1 MSPKNLM
8 TRREIIKTLGAGA
21 ALTGL
26 GLLSTR
32 AGLVENSRPDSLKY
46 PFTLP
51 PLGYEFNALEPHI
64 DSLTMS
70 IHHDK
75 HHQGYVNNANKAMHD
90 YPELQGMGA
99 AQVLANLK
107 DVPEAIRGSVRNN
120 VGGHANH
127 SFFWKIIGPGAQSEP
142 EGILGEAI
150 IREFGTVGEF
160 RTKFA
165 QAAMQ
170 RFGSGWAWLS
180 MFDGGLSIH
189 STPNQD
195 SPISEGKTPLLGL
208 DVWEHAYYLHYQN
221 RRADYVNAFWSIV
234 DWRQVEA
241 NYLTAV

>member
-1 MSPKNLM
+1 
-8 TRREIIKTLGAGA
+8 
-21 ALTGL
+21 
-26 GLLSTR
+26 
-32 AGLVENSRPDSLKY
+32 
-46 PFTLP
+46 
-51 PLGYEFNALEPHI
+51 
-64 DSLTMS
+64 
-70 IHHDK
+70 
-75 HHQGYVNNANKAMHD
+75 MHD
-90 YPELQGMGA
+90 YPELQGIGA

-195 SPISEGKTPLLGL
+195 
-208 DVWEHAYYLHYQN
+208 
-221 RRADYVNAFWSIV
+221 
-234 DWRQVEA
+234 
-241 NYLTAV
+241 